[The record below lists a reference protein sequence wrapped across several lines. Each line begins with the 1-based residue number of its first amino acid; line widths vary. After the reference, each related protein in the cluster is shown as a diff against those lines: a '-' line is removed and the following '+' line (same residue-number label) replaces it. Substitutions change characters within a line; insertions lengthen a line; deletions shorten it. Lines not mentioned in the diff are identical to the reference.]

1 MNYTVSEISKLTG
14 VSKVCIYNK
23 LKLKEIEKFTHKNK
37 SITYVSEEGLNLI
50 KESLK
55 LNEEATTS
63 LNDKEIESNKHT
75 DNKVFKEDLNLIEE
89 YINSLKD
96 ENEKLWVQ
104 IQEKDKQIQELQ
116 SIISQNNRLVEN
128 SQILLKNTQEKEQLM
143 LEEHFKEFNNKLEKM
158 KDKMSNRTEGEKQK
172 SFWDKFKSR
181 RD

>member
-1 MNYTVSEISKLTG
+1 MNYTVSEIAKLTG
-14 VSKVCIYNK
+14 VSKVSIYNK

-37 SITYVSEEGLNLI
+37 GITYVSEEGLNLI
-50 KESLK
+50 KEILN

-63 LNDKEIESNKHT
+63 LNDKEIESNKHIE
-75 DNKVFKEDLNLIEE
+75 NKEFKEDLSLIED

-128 SQILLKNTQEKEQLM
+128 SQILLKNTQEKEPLM
-143 LEEHFKEFNNKLEKM
+143 LEEHFKEFNNKLEKI
-158 KDKMSNRTEGEKQK
+158 KDNMSQRTDDEKQK

>member
-14 VSKVCIYNK
+14 VSKVCTYNK
-23 LKLKEIEKFTHKNK
+23 LKLKEIERFIHKNK
-37 SITYVSEEGLNLI
+37 GITYVSEHGLNLI

-63 LNDKEIESNKHT
+63 LNDTEEETYKSI
-75 DNKVFKEDLNLIEE
+75 DNQGFKGDLNYIND
-89 YINSLKD
+89 YINSLKN

-104 IQEKDKQIQELQ
+104 IQEKDKQIKELQ
-116 SIISQNNRLVEN
+116 NIISQNNRLVEN
-128 SQILLKNTQEKEQLM
+128 SQILLKNTQEKEPSI
-143 LEEHFKEFNNKLEKM
+143 LEEHFKEFNNKLEKI
-158 KDKMSNRTEGEKQK
+158 KDNMSQRTEDEKQK